1 MSILIKSLLDFSRLG
16 LNLNLKEVDCNQLIA
31 DVMDDIKTI
40 IKTSDVVIEVGE
52 CFFKHNI
59 NFQ

>member
-52 CFFKHNI
+52 CFL
-59 NFQ
+59 